1 MANSNEEQKKAIPTQ
16 QTAEV
21 EPKINPQAKTPFFG
35 SKYLSLIISLTLL
48 LAVLAIIT
56 SIYSIQ
62 LDKQFQNHQRIENK
76 KLTDEL
82 SGIKADQE
90 AVQKL
95 IDNNANHLQ
104 QIQSDLTNKMDSL
117 NKELQS
123 AMKQKLYQNN
133 DWLLLKTRY
142 YLELAQ
148 INIHWSDNFNT
159 SVALLQQADDLLKG
173 MNIPK
178 IFAIRQIIA
187 KEIAQL
193 KSISVV
199 DITGLLSQLDAAQAA
214 INNLSIPSLVQQQEV
229 PNHITTSE
237 ESGKTGWRNRLQDS
251 VNFLEKLVVIRRHN
265 ENIQPLISPLYEST
279 IKESIRLNLQEA
291 QWAVLNNNSAVYQFA
306 LNQAITNLKRVF
318 NISSHNT
325 AVLLKQLHDLQ
336 NIKLTQEKPVVGQ
349 AIPLINQMIDNKE
362 LLIDEAN
369 SKKGENKE

>member
-1 MANSNEEQKKAIPTQ
+1 MANSNEEQKKIIQTQ

-21 EPKINPQAKTPFFG
+21 EPNINQQARAPFFS

-48 LAVLAIIT
+48 LAVLAIIA

-62 LDKQFQNHQRIENK
+62 LEKQFQNHQLIENK
-76 KLTDEL
+76 KLTEEL
-82 SGIKADQE
+82 GRIKADQNT
-90 AVQKL
+90 VQKL
-95 IDNNANHLQ
+95 IDNNANNLQ
-104 QIQSDLTNKMDSL
+104 QIQSDLTSKMDSL
-117 NKELQS
+117 NKELQT

-133 DWLLLKTRY
+133 DWLLLKARY

-148 INIHWSDNFNT
+148 INVHWSDNFNT
-159 SVALLQQADDLLKG
+159 SVALLQQADALLKG

-178 IFAIRQIIA
+178 IFTIRQTIA

-199 DITGLLSQLDAAQAA
+199 DITGILSQLDAAQAA
-214 INNLSIPSLVQQQEV
+214 INNLSIQSVVDQQEV
-229 PNHITTSE
+229 LNHITKSD

-279 IKESIRLNLQEA
+279 IKENIRLNLQEA
-291 QWAVLNNNSAVYQFA
+291 QWAILNNNPTIYQFA
-306 LNQAITNLKRVF
+306 LNQAIANLKRVF
-318 NISSHNT
+318 NESSHNT
-325 AVLLKQLHDLQ
+325 AVLIKQLSTLQ
-336 NIKLTQEKPVVGQ
+336 NVKLTQEKPVVGQ

-362 LLIDEAN
+362 LLVDQAN
-369 SKKGENKE
+369 SKKGEN

>member
-1 MANSNEEQKKAIPTQ
+1 MANSNEEQKKIIQTQ

-21 EPKINPQAKTPFFG
+21 EANINQQARAPFFS

-48 LAVLAIIT
+48 LAVLAIIA

-62 LDKQFQNHQRIENK
+62 VEKQFQNHQLIENK
-76 KLTDEL
+76 KLTEEL
-82 SGIKADQE
+82 GRIKADQNT
-90 AVQKL
+90 VQKL
-95 IDNNANHLQ
+95 IDNNANNLQ
-104 QIQSDLTNKMDSL
+104 QIQSDLTSKMDSL
-117 NKELQS
+117 NKELQT

-133 DWLLLKTRY
+133 DWLLLKARY

-148 INIHWSDNFNT
+148 INVHWSDNFNT
-159 SVALLQQADDLLKG
+159 SVALLQQADALLKG

-178 IFAIRQIIA
+178 IFTIRQTIA

-199 DITGLLSQLDAAQAA
+199 DITGILSQLDAAQAA
-214 INNLSIPSLVQQQEV
+214 INNLSIQSVVDQQEV
-229 PNHITTSE
+229 LNHITKSE

-279 IKESIRLNLQEA
+279 IKENIRLNLQEA
-291 QWAVLNNNSAVYQFA
+291 QWAILNNNPTIYQFA
-306 LNQAITNLKRVF
+306 LNQAIANLKRVF
-318 NISSHNT
+318 NESSHNT
-325 AVLLKQLHDLQ
+325 AVLIKQLSTLQ
-336 NIKLTQEKPVVGQ
+336 NVKLTQEKPVVGQ

-362 LLIDEAN
+362 LLVDQAN
-369 SKKGENKE
+369 SKKGEN